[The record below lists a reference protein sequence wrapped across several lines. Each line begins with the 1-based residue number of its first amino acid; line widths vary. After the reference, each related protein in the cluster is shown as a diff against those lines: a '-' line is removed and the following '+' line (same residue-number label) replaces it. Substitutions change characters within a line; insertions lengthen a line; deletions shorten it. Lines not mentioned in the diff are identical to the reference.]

1 MAEIKKTLTFSLA
14 LSFLIFCNVSLA
26 QLPQQ
31 QPQQQQ
37 LPEQPSR
44 GWFIK
49 QQLRDCNIQQLRALE
64 PTRRVEAEAGF
75 TEYWNSRD
83 TQFNCAGVSIQRTVI
98 QPGGLLQLS
107 FDNTARVTF
116 IEQGQGIIGTVL
128 PGCPESYQ
136 SFQQSEQQQQQEEE
150 SAESFRPKDRHQR
163 IDQYRQ
169 GDIIALPPGVAHW
182 CYNDGDIPL
191 VTFTVFNLQHSD
203 NQLDLQ
209 HREFL
214 LAGRERRSQQ
224 SVQEQETDIR
234 RVNLLAGFDTD
245 ELTKVLRATRETVQS
260 IQSDNDRRG
269 HIVFVQQGFHVSRPA
284 RQQQQQE
291 CGSNKDEKKKM
302 ASNTFTDAVCSLR
315 IRENINDPS
324 RADVFT
330 PRGGRITNVNSQ
342 KLPILKYLQMSV
354 LRGVLYRNAILGPRW
369 IMNAHSLV
377 YVTRG
382 SARVQIVGSQGKS
395 VFDGELRQGQV
406 IVVPQNF
413 AVIVKAKSNEGFQW
427 VAFRTNDNAIS
438 SPIFGKFS
446 VFRGLPVDVIA
457 SAYNISRDQA
467 WRVKYSRAE
476 ELHIHAPRTQ
486 SRTNV

>member
-1 MAEIKKTLTFSLA
+1 MNA
-14 LSFLIFCNVSLA
+14 
-26 QLPQQ
+26 
-31 QPQQQQ
+31 
-37 LPEQPSR
+37 
-44 GWFIK
+44 
-49 QQLRDCNIQQLRALE
+49 
-64 PTRRVEAEAGF
+64 
-75 TEYWNSRD
+75 
-83 TQFNCAGVSIQRTVI
+83 
-98 QPGGLLQLS
+98 
-107 FDNTARVTF
+107 
-116 IEQGQGIIGTVL
+116 GQGIIGTVL

-150 SAESFRPKDRHQR
+150 SAESFRPRDRHQR

-182 CYNDGDIPL
+182 CYNDGDAPL

-209 HREFL
+209 HRVSENKNPFIFIYGRIISTSSKLVTLQEFL

-291 CGSNKDEKKKM
+291 CGSNEDEKKKM

-324 RADVFT
+324 GADVFT

-342 KLPILKYLQMSV
+342 KFPILKYLQMSL
-354 LRGVLYRNAILGPRW
+354 LRGVLYR
-369 IMNAHSLV
+369 V
-377 YVTRG
+377 Y
-382 SARVQIVGSQGKS
+382 S
-395 VFDGELRQGQV
+395 
-406 IVVPQNF
+406 PQLHQSF
-413 AVIVKAKSNEGFQW
+413 TAKNGRKCS
-427 VAFRTNDNAIS
+427 
-438 SPIFGKFS
+438 
-446 VFRGLPVDVIA
+446 DV
-457 SAYNISRDQA
+457 
-467 WRVKYSRAE
+467 
-476 ELHIHAPRTQ
+476 
-486 SRTNV
+486 